1 MLAVADLDA
10 TLPCTALNFLGTV
23 LDDLD
28 KYQKAER
35 LTSEGLMG
43 CKTLGRAF
51 QLASTSR
58 GNILPYFKLD
68 DS

>member
-1 MLAVADLDA
+1 MLAVANLDA

-23 LDDLD
+23 LDGLD
-28 KYQKAER
+28 KYQKTGR
-35 LTSEGLMG
+35 LTSESLMG
-43 CKTLGRAF
+43 CKTVVGAF